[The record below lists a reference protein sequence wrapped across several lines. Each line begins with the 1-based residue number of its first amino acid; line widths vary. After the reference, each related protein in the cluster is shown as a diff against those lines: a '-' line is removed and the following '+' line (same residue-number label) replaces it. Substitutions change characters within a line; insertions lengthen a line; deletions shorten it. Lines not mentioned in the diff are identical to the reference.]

1 MRTIQSSLL
10 TQAVAELFIE
20 CSYVIGDDVRAAI
33 DEAKASEPSP
43 IGRNTLEQI
52 SVNYRIAGAER
63 IAICQDTGLSV
74 IFAQVGQDAHIE
86 GLPFEEAIQQ
96 GVREAYLQGYLRKSI
111 VADPVFDRVNT
122 KDNTPAVIHTRIVPG
137 DRVKLTAVAKGFG
150 SENMSALKMLV
161 PADGVQGIKQFVLDT
176 VEKAGPNP
184 CPPIIIGMGI
194 GGSFESA
201 AIMAKQATALPL
213 SRSNPDHRYKA
224 LEDGLLR
231 AVNALGIGPGGTGGV
246 TTALKVHILQAPTH
260 IAGLPVAINIC
271 CHAARHASVT
281 L

>member
-52 SVNYRIAGAER
+52 SENYRIAGAER

-111 VADPVFDRVNT
+111 VSDPVFDRINT

-137 DRVKLTAVAKGFG
+137 DRVILTAVAKGFG

-213 SRSNPDHRYKA
+213 SRSNPDPRYKA

>member
-52 SVNYRIAGAER
+52 SENYRIAGAER

-111 VADPVFDRVNT
+111 VSDPVFDRVNT

-213 SRSNPDHRYKA
+213 SRSNPDPRYKA

-246 TTALKVHILQAPTH
+246 TTALKLHILQATTH

>member
-52 SVNYRIAGAER
+52 SENYRIAGAER

-111 VADPVFDRVNT
+111 VSDPVFDRVNT

-201 AIMAKQATALPL
+201 TIMAKQATALPL
-213 SRSNPDHRYKA
+213 SRSNPDPRYKA

>member
-111 VADPVFDRVNT
+111 VSDPVFDRINT

-137 DRVKLTAVAKGFG
+137 DRVILTAVAKGFG

-213 SRSNPDHRYKA
+213 SRSNPDPRYKA

>member
-1 MRTIQSSLL
+1 MRTIQASLL

-33 DEAKASEPSP
+33 DEARASEPSP

-52 SVNYRIAGAER
+52 SENYSIAGAER

-74 IFAQVGQDAHIE
+74 IFAQVGQDTHIE
-86 GLPFEEAIQQ
+86 GAPFEEAIQQ

-111 VADPVFDRVNT
+111 VSDPVFDRVNT

-150 SENMSALKMLV
+150 SENMSAMKMLV
-161 PADGVQGIKQFVLDT
+161 PADGVQGIKQFVLET

-213 SRSNPDHRYKA
+213 NRSNPDPRYKA

-271 CHAARHASVT
+271 CHAARHASIT

>member
-1 MRTIQSSLL
+1 MRTIQSRLL

-52 SVNYRIAGAER
+52 SENYRIAGAER

-111 VADPVFDRVNT
+111 VSDPVFDRVNT

-161 PADGVQGIKQFVLDT
+161 PADGVQGIKQF
-176 VEKAGPNP
+176 
-184 CPPIIIGMGI
+184 
-194 GGSFESA
+194 F
-201 AIMAKQATALPL
+201 
-213 SRSNPDHRYKA
+213 H
-224 LEDGLLR
+224 
-231 AVNALGIGPGGTGGV
+231 
-246 TTALKVHILQAPTH
+246 
-260 IAGLPVAINIC
+260 
-271 CHAARHASVT
+271 SVR
-281 L
+281 

>member
-33 DEAKASEPSP
+33 DSARASEPSP
-43 IGRNTLEQI
+43 TGRNTLEQI
-52 SVNYRIAGAER
+52 SENYRIAAAER

-86 GLPFEEAIQQ
+86 GMPFEEAIQQ
-96 GVREAYLQGYLRKSI
+96 GVREAYLQGYLRKS
-111 VADPVFDRVNT
+111 VVSDPVFDRVNT

-137 DRVKLTAVAKGFG
+137 NQITLTAVAKGFG

-161 PADGVQGIKQFVLDT
+161 PADGVQGIKQFVLET

-213 SRSNPDHRYKA
+213 GHSNPDPRYRA

-231 AVNALGIGPGGTGGV
+231 AVNALGIGPGGTGGA

-271 CHAARHASVT
+271 CHAARHASIT

>member
-52 SVNYRIAGAER
+52 SENYRIAGAER

-96 GVREAYLQGYLRKSI
+96 GVREAYMQGYLRKSI
-111 VADPVFDRVNT
+111 VSDPVFDRINT

-213 SRSNPDHRYKA
+213 SRSNPDPRYKA

-231 AVNALGIGPGGTGGV
+231 AVNALGIGPGGTGGA

>member
-52 SVNYRIAGAER
+52 SENYRIAGAER

-111 VADPVFDRVNT
+111 VSDPVFDRVNT

-161 PADGVQGIKQFVLDT
+161 PADGVQGIKQFLLDT

-213 SRSNPDHRYKA
+213 SRSNPDPRYKA

-271 CHAARHASVT
+271 CHATRHASVT

>member
-52 SVNYRIAGAER
+52 SENYRIAGAER

-111 VADPVFDRVNT
+111 VSDPVFDRVNT

-201 AIMAKQATALPL
+201 AIMAKQAIALPL
-213 SRSNPDHRYKA
+213 SRSNPDPRYKA

>member
-52 SVNYRIAGAER
+52 SENYRIAGAER

-111 VADPVFDRVNT
+111 VSDPVFDRINT

-213 SRSNPDHRYKA
+213 SRSNPDPRYKA

>member
-1 MRTIQSSLL
+1 MRTIHSSLI
-10 TQAVAELFIE
+10 TQAVAELYTE

-33 DEAKASEPSP
+33 DAAKLSEPSP
-43 IGRNTLEQI
+43 VGRNTLEQI
-52 SVNYRIAGAER
+52 SENYKIAAEDR
-63 IAICQDTGLSV
+63 VAICQDTGMAV
-74 IFAQVGQDAHIE
+74 IFAEVGQDAHVE
-86 GLPFEEAIQQ
+86 GTPFEEAIQQ

-111 VADPVFDRVNT
+111 VADPLFGRVNT
-122 KDNTPAVIHTRIVPG
+122 KDNTPAVIHVRIVPG
-137 DRVKLTAVAKGFG
+137 DRIRLNAIAKGFG

-161 PADGVQGIKQFVLDT
+161 PADGVQGIKKFLLET

-194 GGSFESA
+194 GGSFESVA
-201 AIMAKQATALPL
+201 MLAKQATALPL
-213 SRSNPDHRYKA
+213 THSNPNPQYKA

-231 AVNALGIGPGGTGGV
+231 GVNDLGIGPGGTGGA

-260 IAGLPVAINIC
+260 IAGLPVAVNIC

-281 L
+281 I

>member
-52 SVNYRIAGAER
+52 SENYRIAGAER

-111 VADPVFDRVNT
+111 VSDPVFDRVNT

-137 DRVKLTAVAKGFG
+137 DRVILTAVAKGFG

-213 SRSNPDHRYKA
+213 SKSNPDPRYKA

>member
-33 DEAKASEPSP
+33 DEARASEPSP

-52 SVNYRIAGAER
+52 SENYRIAGAER

-111 VADPVFDRVNT
+111 VSDPVFDRINT

-213 SRSNPDHRYKA
+213 SRSNPDPRYKA

>member
-52 SVNYRIAGAER
+52 SENYRIAGAER

-111 VADPVFDRVNT
+111 VSDPVFDRVNT

-213 SRSNPDHRYKA
+213 SQSNPDPRYKA

>member
-52 SVNYRIAGAER
+52 SENYRIAGAER

-74 IFAQVGQDAHIE
+74 IFAQVGQDVHIE

-96 GVREAYLQGYLRKSI
+96 GVREAYLRGYLRKSI
-111 VADPVFDRVNT
+111 VSDPLFDRINT

-213 SRSNPDHRYKA
+213 SRSNPDPRYKA

>member
-52 SVNYRIAGAER
+52 SENYRIAGAER

-111 VADPVFDRVNT
+111 VSDPVFDRVNT

-184 CPPIIIGMGI
+184 CPPIIIGKGI

-213 SRSNPDHRYKA
+213 SRSNPDPRYKA

>member
-20 CSYVIGDDVRAAI
+20 CSYVIGDEVRAAI

-52 SVNYRIAGAER
+52 SENYRIAGAER

-111 VADPVFDRVNT
+111 VSDPVFDRVNT

-213 SRSNPDHRYKA
+213 SRSNPDPRYKA

>member
-1 MRTIQSSLL
+1 MRTIHSSLI
-10 TQAVAELFIE
+10 TQAVAELYTE

-33 DEAKASEPSP
+33 DAAKLSEPSP
-43 IGRNTLEQI
+43 VGRNTLEQI
-52 SVNYRIAGAER
+52 SENYKIAAEDR
-63 IAICQDTGLSV
+63 VAICQDTGMAV
-74 IFAQVGQDAHIE
+74 IFAEVGQDAHVE
-86 GLPFEEAIQQ
+86 GTPFEEAIQQ

-111 VADPVFDRVNT
+111 VADPLFGRVNT
-122 KDNTPAVIHTRIVPG
+122 KDNTPAVIHVRIVPG
-137 DRVKLTAVAKGFG
+137 DRIRLNAIAKGFG

-161 PADGVQGIKQFVLDT
+161 PADGVQGIKKFLLET

-194 GGSFESA
+194 GGSFESVA
-201 AIMAKQATALPL
+201 MLAKQATALPL
-213 SRSNPDHRYKA
+213 THSNSNPQYKA

-231 AVNALGIGPGGTGGV
+231 AVNDLGIGPGGTGGA

-260 IAGLPVAINIC
+260 IAGLPVAVNIC

-281 L
+281 I

>member
-52 SVNYRIAGAER
+52 SENYRIAGAER

-111 VADPVFDRVNT
+111 VSDPVFDRVNT

-213 SRSNPDHRYKA
+213 SRSNPDPRYKA

-246 TTALKVHILQAPTH
+246 TTALKVHILKAPTH

>member
-52 SVNYRIAGAER
+52 SENYRIAGAER

-111 VADPVFDRVNT
+111 VSDPVFDRVNT

-213 SRSNPDHRYKA
+213 SRSNPDSRYKA

>member
-52 SVNYRIAGAER
+52 SENYRIAGAER

-111 VADPVFDRVNT
+111 VSDPVFDRVNT
-122 KDNTPAVIHTRIVPG
+122 KDNTPAVIHTRIIPG

-213 SRSNPDHRYKA
+213 SRSNPDPRYKA

>member
-52 SVNYRIAGAER
+52 SENYRIAGAER

-74 IFAQVGQDAHIE
+74 IFAQVGQDAHID

-96 GVREAYLQGYLRKSI
+96 GVREAYMQGYLRKSI
-111 VADPVFDRVNT
+111 VSDPVFDRVNT

-161 PADGVQGIKQFVLDT
+161 PADGVHGIKQFVLDT

-213 SRSNPDHRYKA
+213 SRSNPDPRYKA

>member
-1 MRTIQSSLL
+1 MRTIQASLL

-33 DEAKASEPSP
+33 DEARASEPSP

-52 SVNYRIAGAER
+52 SENYRIAGAER

-74 IFAQVGQDAHIE
+74 IFAQVGQDTHIE
-86 GLPFEEAIQQ
+86 GAPFEEAIQQ

-111 VADPVFDRVNT
+111 VSDPIFDRVNT

-161 PADGVQGIKQFVLDT
+161 PADGVQGIKQFVLET

-213 SRSNPDHRYKA
+213 NRSNPDPRYKA

-271 CHAARHASVT
+271 CHAARHASIT

>member
-52 SVNYRIAGAER
+52 SENYRIAGAER
-63 IAICQDTGLSV
+63 VAICQDTGLSV

-111 VADPVFDRVNT
+111 VSDPVFDRVNT

-137 DRVKLTAVAKGFG
+137 DRVKLTAIAKGFG

-213 SRSNPDHRYKA
+213 SRSNPDPRYKA

>member
-52 SVNYRIAGAER
+52 SENYRIAGAER

-111 VADPVFDRVNT
+111 VSDPVFDRVNT

-213 SRSNPDHRYKA
+213 SRSNPDPRYKA

-231 AVNALGIGPGGTGGV
+231 AVNALGIGPGGMGGV

-260 IAGLPVAINIC
+260 IAGLPVAVNIC

>member
-52 SVNYRIAGAER
+52 SENYRIAGAER

-86 GLPFEEAIQQ
+86 GLLFEEAIQQ

-111 VADPVFDRVNT
+111 VSDPVFDRVNT

-137 DRVKLTAVAKGFG
+137 DRVILTAVAKGFG

-213 SRSNPDHRYKA
+213 SRSNPDPRYKA

>member
-52 SVNYRIAGAER
+52 SENYRIAGAER

-111 VADPVFDRVNT
+111 VSDPVFDRINT

-213 SRSNPDHRYKA
+213 SRSNPDPRYRA

>member
-52 SVNYRIAGAER
+52 SENYRIAGAER

-74 IFAQVGQDAHIE
+74 IFAQVGQDVHIE

-111 VADPVFDRVNT
+111 VSDPVFDRVNT

-213 SRSNPDHRYKA
+213 SRSNPDPRYKA

>member
-52 SVNYRIAGAER
+52 SENYRIAGAER

-86 GLPFEEAIQQ
+86 GLSFEEAIQQ

-111 VADPVFDRVNT
+111 VSDPVFDRINT

-213 SRSNPDHRYKA
+213 SRSNPDPRYKA